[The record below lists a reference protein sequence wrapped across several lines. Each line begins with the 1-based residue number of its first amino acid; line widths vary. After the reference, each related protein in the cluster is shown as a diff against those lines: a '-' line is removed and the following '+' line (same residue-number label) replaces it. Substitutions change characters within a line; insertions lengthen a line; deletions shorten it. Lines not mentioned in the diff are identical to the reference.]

1 MASKKKTDRASSP
14 PRPRARLKDLRSSH
28 RAASIAALRGS
39 KVHGSVVKT
48 IGSWILSGKYPPNAL
63 LPREDDLAGQLG
75 VSRTSLREA
84 VKVLS
89 AKGLLEARRRI
100 GVRVRGHDEW
110 DLLDPSV
117 LAWHPDIGQ
126 DETLMTSLIEARRI
140 IEPAA
145 AALAASRASAADLAE
160 IEAAFLAMEQSVPD
174 DIETCCEADLAFH
187 ASLIA
192 ASHNIVLRR
201 LSGTIEAALRAA
213 FAVTNQ
219 LMTAQSRALEAHRQ
233 VLEHIR
239 MRDVEGARAATMQLL
254 DIAARDLGA
263 DNSAGKAK
271 TARKGKSRKKD

>member
-1 MASKKKTDRASSP
+1 VGTRKIAPA
-14 PRPRARLKDLRSSH
+14 RARAKPKDLRHPH
-28 RAASIAALRGS
+28 RASGIAVAARTS

-48 IGSWILSGKYPPNAL
+48 IGSWILSGKYPPHAL

-117 LAWHPDIGQ
+117 LAWHPDIGH

-145 AALAASRASAADLAE
+145 AALAAARASAADLAE
-160 IEAAFLAMEQSVPD
+160 IEAAFLAMEQSVPN
-174 DIETCCEADLAFH
+174 DIDACCEADLAFH

-219 LMTAQSRALEAHRQ
+219 LMTVQSRALEAHRK
-233 VLEHIR
+233 VLECIR
-239 MRDVEGARAATMQLL
+239 MRNVDGARAAAMQLL
-254 DIAARDLGA
+254 DIAARDLAA
-263 DNSAGKAK
+263 DAAHGPAGKAK
-271 TARKGKSRKKD
+271 PKRAKR